1 MNSDILKG
9 KWKQLKGSA
18 RMIWGELTVDDF
30 DQIQGDGERLIG
42 ILQEKYG
49 YGRER
54 AESEI
59 TEFLNSP
66 DTMDVDDIAQN
77 SDRARKTDE
86 FPA

>member
-18 RMIWGELTVDDF
+18 RKKWGELTDDDF
-30 DQIQGDGERLIG
+30 DKIQGDGERLIG
-42 ILQEKYG
+42 LLQEKYG

-59 TEFLNSP
+59 NEFLYST
-66 DTMDVDDIAQN
+66 DTIDADDVAQN
-77 SDRARKTDE
+77 SDRVN
-86 FPA
+86 PAKRRVS